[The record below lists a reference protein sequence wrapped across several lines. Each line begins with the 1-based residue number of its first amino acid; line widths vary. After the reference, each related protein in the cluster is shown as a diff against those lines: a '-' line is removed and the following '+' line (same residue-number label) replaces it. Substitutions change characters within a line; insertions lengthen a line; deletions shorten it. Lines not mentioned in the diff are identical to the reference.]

1 MKKQSQNDFSRTK
14 LQLTQTSQKLI
25 ELLNK
30 AFSGSE
36 LSPGLNFKVLQ
47 SLMKYTNRLASDISF
62 NPNKMDPE
70 NLDHEQLLAYSL
82 YLIANTQASIINQN
96 PKISTTNLLA
106 ISNLAKAFGVPVTD
120 DSDSLLT
127 SISLK
132 FKIDDP
138 YRIGDELTERLLC
151 VPRIITYFGL
161 DKKDPQLLFDPD
173 NLCEVIQKKCE
184 DSSFLDRIISLL
196 NLPPQSTESSVI
208 KFLTKK
214 LSLEDQKQEIEVLK
228 KQNDELRNKLNERKA
243 RSLLDSPRKQ
253 DQIDYNLE
261 LEYTKK
267 KNTELQEYSS
277 KLETELQSLK
287 KKVAELEKET
297 KNPLQNL
304 RELRNTN
311 KLLENQIESQSHEI
325 QEIMKN
331 RKDLLL
337 LIRKQSQILAQYDR
351 VISSK
356 PSPQT
361 PPTVRNL
368 RSIQSPP
375 VDDKIFDVIAD
386 AIENAPPDVV
396 DGVLKITKSAK
407 YTKTEKVKKIIL
419 FFINEIR
426 KQRQSVTVDKVN
438 KGECERL
445 VTAMHSQLR
454 FLENLV
460 SCDDDI
466 NLLFEEPDEAR
477 KAIQEQVIRIEQF
490 LKQNARGFVEDA
502 NIFDSLQLN
511 ANPLELSKRLQSF
524 LDRYPTIR
532 TPEGDELFV
541 MLRMSLAANG
551 ILRRFAITTRNQAEK
566 QMSDIRGLTNEL
578 EKIKAERERSTGYM
592 LQQINEEAGR
602 REAAEQ
608 NLRQVKLLLKSSS
621 GKLNNN
627 QTLCDFID
635 KISIENADA
644 DEYQLNLE
652 QQLSQALQELSKAQ
666 AQIEASKDVPIQDE
680 SLHEELQQQIEKQLN
695 EIDQLMEKINA
706 LTDQIDKLNQQ
717 LASSQFKNDKLSKE
731 LSELKDK
738 YNAKIKQLKKDMNE
752 KMAQEAASINKT
764 ENEKCEMLKQTIDK
778 MKESRKV
785 LKASL
790 AEKDA
795 LIKKLNDDL
804 EIQKDSYARLDEL
817 LRLTQKN
824 QMSTQYEYKL
834 LQKKVQLLEEKNE
847 ENSFTNEY
855 DDDDNNAEAIIAR
868 MKEKHQE
875 FLSQIYS
882 IMAKY
887 FDESILIND
896 NAVIKML
903 MAVKAKIKELKS
915 KNSTVLKE
923 LNQIRIK
930 YGEL

>member
-1 MKKQSQNDFSRTK
+1 MKKQSPNDFSRTK
-14 LQLTQTSQKLI
+14 QQLTQTSQKLV

-30 AFSGSE
+30 AYSGSE
-36 LSPGLNFKVLQ
+36 FTPGLNLKVLQ

-62 NPNKMDPE
+62 NPVKMNPDD
-70 NLDHEQLLAYSL
+70 LDHGQLLTYSL
-82 YLIANTQASIINQN
+82 YLLANTQASILNQN
-96 PKISTTNLLA
+96 PKITSSNLLA

-127 SISLK
+127 SIGLK
-132 FKIDDP
+132 FKIDDQ

-151 VPRIITYFGL
+151 VPRIISYFGL

-173 NLCEVIQKKCE
+173 NLCEAIQKKCE

-196 NLPPQSTESSVI
+196 NLPPQATESSVI

-214 LSLEDQKQEIEVLK
+214 LSLEDQTQQLEVLK
-228 KQNDELRNKLNERKA
+228 RQNDELRSKLNERKA

-261 LEYTKK
+261 LEFTKK
-267 KNTELQEYSS
+267 KNAELVEYSN
-277 KLETELQSLK
+277 KLESELQSLK
-287 KKVAELEKET
+287 KKVVDLEKET

-304 RELRNTN
+304 RELRNSN
-311 KLLENQIESQSHEI
+311 KLLETQIESQRNEI
-325 QEIMKN
+325 QEIMTN
-331 RKDLLL
+331 RKNLLL
-337 LIRKQSQILAQYDR
+337 LIRKQSQILAEYDR
-351 VISSK
+351 VISTKSNA
-356 PSPQT
+356 QT
-361 PPTVRNL
+361 PPPVRNL

-375 VDDKIFDVIAD
+375 VDDKIFEVIAD
-386 AIENAPPDVV
+386 AIENAPPDIV
-396 DGVLKITKSAK
+396 DGVLKITKSVR

-419 FFINEIR
+419 FFINEVR

-466 NLLFEEPDEAR
+466 NLLFEQPDEAR

-566 QMSDIRGLTNEL
+566 QMNDIRGLTNEL
-578 EKIKAERERSTGYM
+578 EKIRAERERSTSYM

-608 NLRQVKLLLKSSS
+608 NLKQVKLLIKSSN
-621 GKLNNN
+621 GKLNDN
-627 QTLCDFID
+627 QTLVDFID
-635 KISIENADA
+635 KISVENADP

-666 AQIEASKDVPIQDE
+666 AQIEASKDIPIQDE

-695 EIDQLMEKINA
+695 EIEQLMNKINS
-706 LTDQIDKLNQQ
+706 LTNQIDKLNQQ
-717 LASSQFKNDKLSKE
+717 LASSQFKNDKLTKE
-731 LSELKDK
+731 LGDMKDK
-738 YNAKIKQLKKDMNE
+738 YNQKIKQLKKEMNE
-752 KMAQEAASINKT
+752 KMAQETANINKV
-764 ENEKCEMLKQTIDK
+764 ENEKCEMLKQTIEN
-778 MKESRKV
+778 MKSNRKI
-785 LKASL
+785 LKANL
-790 AEKDA
+790 AEKEG
-795 LIKKLNDDL
+795 LIKKLNEDL
-804 EIQKDSYARLDEL
+804 EVQRESYARLDEL

-824 QMSTQYEYKL
+824 QMSVQYEYNL
-834 LQKKVQLLEEKNE
+834 LQKKVKELEERDE
-847 ENSFTNEY
+847 ENSFNNEY
-855 DDDDNNAEAIIAR
+855 DDDADNHEAIIAR

-887 FDESILIND
+887 FEESILIND

-923 LNQIRIK
+923 LNQLRIK

>member
-62 NPNKMDPE
+62 DPNKMDPE

-196 NLPPQSTESSVI
+196 DLPPQSTESSVI

-311 KLLENQIESQSHEI
+311 KLLENQIESQSNEI

-337 LIRKQSQILAQYDR
+337 LIRKQSQILSQYDR

-578 EKIKAERERSTGYM
+578 EKIRAERERSTGYM

-790 AEKDA
+790 AEKEA
-795 LIKKLNDDL
+795 LIKKLNEDL

-847 ENSFTNEY
+847 ENSFNNEY